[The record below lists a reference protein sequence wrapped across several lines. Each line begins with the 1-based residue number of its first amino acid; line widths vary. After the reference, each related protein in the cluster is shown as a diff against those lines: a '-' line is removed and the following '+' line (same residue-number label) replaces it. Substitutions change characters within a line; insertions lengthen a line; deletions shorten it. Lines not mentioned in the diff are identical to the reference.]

1 MRELR
6 LAVRVERVVHGE
18 LALHVVEVIRAGASE
33 NPSAIASWPI
43 PSAAQSCLGVSAPR
57 MIFDAERAARAG
69 LAILEAIAKLN
80 EQPRRAIS
88 SQRGSVSIPVR

>member
-18 LALHVVEVIRAGASE
+18 LALHVVEVIRADASE

-57 MIFDAERAARAG
+57 MIFASSAN
-69 LAILEAIAKLN
+69 AKSL
-80 EQPRRAIS
+80 S
-88 SQRGSVSIPVR
+88 SP